1 MTSFEMT
8 WWLWVISGF
17 ALIGLELMIPTSFFI
32 FFCGVG
38 AVIVGIALFAIP
50 SLSLGMQFLLWSILS
65 IILIALLRKKMNF
78 NDALDGSDKDTMVGK
93 VGTASVEI
101 APGGTGRGELR
112 GSVWNLKNVGE
123 TTIAASSSCKVVSVD
138 GLTLN
143 VVSG

>member
-1 MTSFEMT
+1 MMSFEVT

-50 SLSLGMQFLLWSILS
+50 SLSLGMQFLLWSVLS
-65 IILIALLRKKMNF
+65 IVLIALLRKKMNF
-78 NDALDGSDKDTMVGK
+78 NDALDGSDQDTLVGK
-93 VGTASVEI
+93 LGTASVEI
-101 APGGTGRGELR
+101 SPGSMGRGELR
-112 GSVWNLKNVGE
+112 GSVWNLKNVGD
-123 TTIAASSSCKVVSVD
+123 TKITAGAQVKVVSVD

-143 VVSG
+143 VVSN